1 MNYKLFKSVNLK
13 ELGQLRRYISIIYN
27 SADFY
32 DKHFVNKTIIYT
44 TKNNKIE
51 LTARRDN
58 FMHLCGI
65 LYIEGPRKFFN
76 DALDRKVQLKKVL
89 IKKDG
94 STFQKLQ
101 VLNQLKEM
109 LGPHLRLTGRGAFT
123 YLKFDHSLHT
133 NKTILA
139 LALLNNQN
147 YMVPISLLNLK
158 FIHPFPK
165 GDKII
170 KIESKDLN
178 TGKIITLR

>member
-76 DALDRKVQLKKVL
+76 DAL
-89 IKKDG
+89 
-94 STFQKLQ
+94 
-101 VLNQLKEM
+101 
-109 LGPHLRLTGRGAFT
+109 
-123 YLKFDHSLHT
+123 
-133 NKTILA
+133 
-139 LALLNNQN
+139 
-147 YMVPISLLNLK
+147 
-158 FIHPFPK
+158 
-165 GDKII
+165 
-170 KIESKDLN
+170 ESKS
-178 TGKIITLR
+178 TAKKSSY